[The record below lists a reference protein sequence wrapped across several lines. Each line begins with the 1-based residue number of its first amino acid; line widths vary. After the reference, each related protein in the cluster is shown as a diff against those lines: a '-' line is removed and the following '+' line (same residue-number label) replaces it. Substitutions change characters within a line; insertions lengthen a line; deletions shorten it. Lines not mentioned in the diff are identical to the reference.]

1 MAASEFAS
9 SRRCMRP
16 MPADG
21 LPIVGALPGIQ
32 GVYLLV
38 THSGITLG
46 PLLAQLLA
54 DEIVTG
60 RISPWLERYRPD
72 RFSFVG

>member
-1 MAASEFAS
+1 
-9 SRRCMRP
+9 

-21 LPIVGALPGIQ
+21 LPIAGALPGYQ

-54 DEIVTG
+54 DEIITG

-72 RFSFVG
+72 RFLM

>member
-1 MAASEFAS
+1 
-9 SRRCMRP
+9 
-16 MPADG
+16 MPGDG
-21 LPIVGALPGIQ
+21 LPIVGAVPDYK

-46 PLLAQLLA
+46 PLLAQLVG

-72 RFSFVG
+72 RMIK